1 MKRDILK
8 LIKNDMW
15 YTRHDKKDVQAMLK
29 AELAELEARRKE
41 ELDDNAALDVSP
53 ESLAYFNWQTNE
65 RYDRRRQEL
74 ISSVYDRWHTDQMY
88 HLIYKDGSEVVITA
102 EEILSGEPFPKMSDI
117 VYAEMSS
124 ADDHMDTET
133 GDLYWYSDERM
144 AACGGDYAAEDEAV
158 WQYETA
164 IQYKFGTEWAK
175 RWSQKHPE
183 FVPMEI

>member
-8 LIKNDMW
+8 YIKNDMW

-53 ESLAYFNWQTNE
+53 ESLAHFNWQTNE

-74 ISSVYDRWHTDQMY
+74 IGRVIDRFHNDQMY

-102 EEILSGEPFPKMSDI
+102 EEINHKQSEAGCFVNISVEPYRGKEYDQANTVVVVI
-117 VYAEMSS
+117 
-124 ADDHMDTET
+124 
-133 GDLYWYSDERM
+133 G
-144 AACGGDYAAEDEAV
+144 
-158 WQYETA
+158 
-164 IQYKFGTEWAK
+164 
-175 RWSQKHPE
+175 
-183 FVPMEI
+183 